1 MQLGII
7 GLPQSGKT
15 TIFNALTKSCVKVGE
30 YSTGCDVHIGVVKMP
45 DPRLEKLT
53 AMFNPKK
60 KVPATITYVD
70 IGGMSKGASG
80 HGGLGGEFLTQMH
93 SMDTI
98 IIVLRGFEGAEGKA
112 DPLDEFTTIATELL
126 LSDMAMIERRIDRVK
141 KDLGKIKK
149 PELEK
154 ELALLDKCRVHLE
167 GEKPIR
173 ALGLSPEESK
183 ALRSFQ
189 LLTEKPI
196 LLVLNYPE
204 DADPSAVVAGFEKQT
219 GETITPLCGS
229 IEMDIAQMSDEEAK
243 EFLNELKIEEPALNK
258 MIRTSFRLLGKIN
271 FFTVGEDECRAWTI
285 PAGTKAPQAAGAI
298 HSDLERG
305 FIRAEAVSYDHLVET
320 GGYAGAREKGYVR
333 LEGKEYIV
341 KDGDILNIKFNV

>member
-1 MQLGII
+1 M
-7 GLPQSGKT
+7 
-15 TIFNALTKSCVKVGE
+15 
-30 YSTGCDVHIGVVKMP
+30 H
-45 DPRLEKLT
+45 
-53 AMFNPKK
+53 
-60 KVPATITYVD
+60 
-70 IGGMSKGASG
+70 GMDAVI
-80 HGGLGGEFLTQMH
+80 L
-93 SMDTI
+93 
-98 IIVLRGFEGAEGKA
+98 VLRGFDGAEGKA
-112 DPLDEFTTIATELL
+112 APWDDYSTIATELL
-126 LSDMAMIERRIDRVK
+126 LSDMAMIERRIDKVK

-167 GEKPIR
+167 AEKPVR
-173 ALGLSPEESK
+173 TLGLTPEESK

-196 LLVLNYPE
+196 LLILNYPE
-204 DADPSAVVAGFEKQT
+204 GTAPAPLVTEFEKRS
-219 GETITPLCGS
+219 GETMTPLCGS
-229 IEMDIAQMSDEEAK
+229 IEMDIAQMLDEEAK

-285 PAGTKAPQAAGAI
+285 PANTKAPQAAGAI

-305 FIRAEAVSYDHLVET
+305 FIRAEVVSYEHLIET
-320 GGYAGAREKGYVR
+320 SGYAGAREKGYVR